1 MKKCMLTGSFDPF
14 TKGHLDMLKR
24 AIRIFDK
31 VYIAI
36 LVNPAKKNLFNVED
50 RIAIIRR
57 AIEGMD
63 GISVIS
69 YAGMT
74 IDLAKELQ
82 VDCLIRG
89 IRSESDLSY
98 EIEMS
103 DYNLNEGEIDT
114 VCFLTNNLS
123 FVSSTEVRKRIRNG
137 EDLSGLVPDNTIDLI
152 KKLYEDGVR

>member
-89 IRSESDLSY
+89 IRSESDLTY